1 MDEAAAQQQQ
11 ETSARSFFNYQFF
24 LETWIGRLKIAELF
38 FCLLAA
44 ALVPASVYGHEA
56 GFAFISFVAWTAFI
70 FILIDCFL
78 HLIRDIWD
86 KLVFLRD
93 HPEIYVVLCLFGTLG
108 FCLASITELA
118 VATFA
123 EDPNLAR
130 ASGFFGFIVMLA
142 LAIET
147 FLYFQSFK
155 QKVEERRERQERS
168 GTQQTEEV
176 FTDIRYDA

>member
-1 MDEAAAQQQQ
+1 MDEAAAQQEQ
-11 ETSARSFFNYQFF
+11 TSAQSFFNYQFF
-24 LETWIGRLKIAELF
+24 RDTWVGRLKIFELI

-44 ALVPASVYGHEA
+44 ALVPVSVYGHEA
-56 GFAFISFVAWTAFI
+56 GFGFMSFVAWTAFI

-78 HLIRDIWD
+78 RLIRDIWE

-93 HPEIYVVLCLFGTLG
+93 HPEIYFVLCLSGTVG

-118 VATFA
+118 VAVYA
-123 EDPNLAR
+123 ENPSMAR
-130 ASGFFGFIVMLA
+130 ASGIFGFLVMLA

-147 FLYFQSFK
+147 FLHFQSFK

-168 GTQQTEEV
+168 GTQQIDED
-176 FTDIRYDA
+176 FSDIRYDA